1 MSSNPKSEAVDK
13 VNLNRA
19 NKREITKIE
28 QSDFSRQKCSLEKI
42 EPQVRSNLAWG
53 VWGRRKAPVG
63 GLGGKTPKHFRLSPG
78 FSSWTQRK
86 KLS

>member
-19 NKREITKIE
+19 NKREITQIE

-53 VWGRRKAPVG
+53 VWGRRKAPSG
-63 GLGGKTPKHFRLSPG
+63 GFGGQDPQAFQAFTPVF
-78 FSSWTQRK
+78 
-86 KLS
+86 KLANI